1 MKRINSLI
9 CCLLG
14 MAILACQDEPLPTI
28 AADEALRT
36 QLRGTWLPTELT
48 MKYQIGITPN
58 QRDTTIRL
66 TPTTPPLLV
75 AGRPNPVTAFTD
87 TLTLGNAATAG
98 LDTFYLANRG
108 IRQRGYFFVTGASEG
123 AALLRTGVATRSAG
137 QITRWNYDIVSHG
150 NVSVGANNSASFA
163 PATYQNYAYTIREA
177 SASRLVLSFQTPVNV
192 NNLPQVPITAANQ
205 SNTSVWGGRSVLFT
219 ATFTKR

>member
-1 MKRINSLI
+1 MKRYNAFIL
-9 CCLLG
+9 CLL
-14 MAILACQDEPLPTI
+14 ALVIAACQDENLPTVSV
-28 AADEALRT
+28 DETLKT
-36 QLRGTWLPTELT
+36 QLVGTWLPTELT
-48 MKYQIGITPN
+48 MRYQIGITPN

-66 TPTTPPLLV
+66 TPTTQPLLV
-75 AGRPNPVTAFTD
+75 AGRANPVTAFTD
-87 TLTLGNAATAG
+87 TLTFGSAATAG

-108 IRQRGYFFVTGASEG
+108 IRQRGNFFVVSASEG
-123 AALLRTGVATRSAG
+123 GSLLRIGVPTRTGS

-163 PATYQNYAYTIREA
+163 PATYQNYAYSVREL
-177 SASRLVLSFQTPVNV
+177 SGSRLVLSFQSPANV

-205 SNTSVWGGRSVLFT
+205 GSTFAWAGRPVLFT